1 MGTAQAV
8 QRRLATYP
16 LHRELC
22 GRKKEEE
29 RRGVSTRGANGVVVR
44 VRLGACVA
52 QAQRG
57 RTFRRA
63 VEVDDKL
70 VLAIILSLYIVVT
83 HHAAR
88 VENKREGREQR
99 RGE

>member
-1 MGTAQAV
+1 MEQTGW
-8 QRRLATYP
+8 
-16 LHRELC
+16 LC
-22 GRKKEEE
+22 
-29 RRGVSTRGANGVVVR
+29 
-44 VRLGACVA
+44 ACAWVLVLL
-52 QAQRG
+52 R